1 MIVHARSTLIFYH
14 GAQRAVPGP
23 VSYTPLLV
31 DTRMA
36 DAAEVSLMLNN
47 YYVTTLLVIL
57 QLHH

>member
-1 MIVHARSTLIFYH
+1 M
-14 GAQRAVPGP
+14 PGP

-57 QLHH
+57 LLHH